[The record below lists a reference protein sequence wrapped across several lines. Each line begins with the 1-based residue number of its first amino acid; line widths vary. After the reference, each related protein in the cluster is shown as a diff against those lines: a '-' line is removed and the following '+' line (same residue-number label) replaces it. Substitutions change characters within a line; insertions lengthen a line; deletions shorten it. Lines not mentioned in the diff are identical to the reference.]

1 MSGRRAAGRSGT
13 ADRAARG
20 ARVTAAA
27 LGLALLGGCGSVASR
42 TVAAPA
48 PAGPAPLS
56 LQTSMQGAGV
66 TWATVPMGAASGAD
80 QFWQLFVLP
89 AGGSPWFLRTP
100 PNIATN
106 GAIVLAAPDAA
117 GPGGSGKTAGAAGKT
132 LVAGVRPS
140 LDLGFSPITS
150 TSDQG
155 RNWTTSPPQSGLAN
169 VPDALAAAPGAGQL
183 IALGRDGTVSV
194 TGTAG
199 GSWGP
204 LTTERA
210 LATAPA
216 ARDCDLTGLTA
227 VAYTPAGTPLA
238 GGTCG
243 RGGRVG
249 LFAKTAATWQQASPA
264 LPASLSGQPVRVLRL
279 ARSGNQDVALLEA
292 GTAPSLSLLAAWT
305 SDGEHWRLSPVLRT
319 GGSAALSASFGDGGA
334 GVVLGGNRGET
345 ISGPG
350 SSWRRLPA
358 LPGGRSVTLA
368 LPGGGVTEA
377 LAANAGTLTVWRL
390 AGDPGTWVKA
400 ESITVPIQYGS
411 SS

>member
-1 MSGRRAAGRSGT
+1 
-13 ADRAARG
+13 
-20 ARVTAAA
+20 
-27 LGLALLGGCGSVASR
+27 
-42 TVAAPA
+42 
-48 PAGPAPLS
+48 
-56 LQTSMQGAGV
+56 
-66 TWATVPMGAASGAD
+66 MGAASGAD

-100 PNIATN
+100 PDIATN

-117 GPGGSGKTAGAAGKT
+117 GPGGSGKSAGAAGKT

-140 LDLGFSPITS
+140 LDLGYSPITS

-169 VPDALAAAPGAGQL
+169 VPDALAAAPGAGRL
-183 IALGRDGTVSV
+183 IALGRDGAVTV
-194 TGTAG
+194 TGTADG
-199 GSWGP
+199 NWAP
-204 LTTERA
+204 LTTKRA
-210 LATAPA
+210 LAAA

-227 VAYTPAGTPLA
+227 VAYTPAGTPLV

-243 RGGRVG
+243 QGGRAG
-249 LFAKTAATWQQASPA
+249 LFAKTAGTWQLASPA

-279 ARSGNQDVALLEA
+279 SRSGDQDVALLEA

-305 SDGEHWRLSPVLRT
+305 SDGEHWRVSPVLRT
-319 GGSAALSASFGDGGA
+319 GGSAAVSASFGDGEA
-334 GVVLGGNRGET
+334 GVVLSGNRGET

-350 SSWRRLPA
+350 SSWQRLPT
-358 LPGGRSVTLA
+358 LPGGQGVTLA
-368 LPGGGVTEA
+368 LPGSGMTEA
-377 LAANAGTLTVWRL
+377 LAANAGTLTIRRL

-411 SS
+411 SD

>member
-1 MSGRRAAGRSGT
+1 
-13 ADRAARG
+13 
-20 ARVTAAA
+20 
-27 LGLALLGGCGSVASR
+27 
-42 TVAAPA
+42 
-48 PAGPAPLS
+48 
-56 LQTSMQGAGV
+56 MQGAGA

-89 AGGSPWFLRTP
+89 SGGNPWFLRTP

-117 GPGGSGKTAGAAGKT
+117 GPGGTGKTAGSAGKT

-155 RNWTTSPPQSGLAN
+155 RNWTTSPPQPGLAN
-169 VPDALAAAPGAGQL
+169 VPDALAAAPGAGRL

-194 TGTAG
+194 TGTAR

-210 LATAPA
+210 LATASA

-227 VAYTPAGTPLA
+227 VAYTPAGSPLV

-249 LFAKTAATWQQASPA
+249 LFGKTGGMWQRASPA

-279 ARSGNQDVALLEA
+279 SRSGNQDVALLEA

-305 SDGEHWRLSPVLRT
+305 GDGEHWRLSPVLRT
-319 GGSAALSASFGDGGA
+319 GGSAAVSASFGDGRA
-334 GVVLGGNRGET
+334 GVVLSGNRAET
-345 ISGPG
+345 IAGPG

-358 LPGGRSVTLA
+358 LPGGRTVTLA
-368 LPGGGVTEA
+368 LPGGGATEA
-377 LAANAGTLTVWRL
+377 LAAGAGTLTVWRL
-390 AGDPGTWVKA
+390 AGDPGTWEKA

-411 SS
+411 SN